1 MGSNAII
8 PETKKIKLGEVE
20 YVMSHRLLDVVVASE
35 LSLVADEHLKWCDIV
50 VGGDHGQGA
59 FHFPLKLIL
68 KYDNHPP
75 VELEKWLGEVV
86 CDKESYELFQ
96 KTMADPL
103 QASMLNMFEN
113 KVVATG
119 KDYDGRLLVNRKTR
133 ETQYAKAGIP
143 DDEENFISVPF
154 CIFMTGDLSFFA
166 LILGKASSATSCY
179 LCNLPNSKWKP
190 HGHEKGTA
198 WTLDRLFQT
207 NLRVTNRTKVVDG
220 VKRRP
225 LLTTLEVDRFLPPTM
240 HIMLGIGNNLLD
252 DCLKFLDALNGLEN
266 VPDNIRQARQKFY
279 DLLAIEMDVKQEM
292 EAWDHCWGPELVEQ
306 REATSAMSHYLKTL
320 SRQDRILAKK
330 DYDQMKETISQ
341 LVKDRKAIEKRMQQ
355 ASQEVARGK
364 KIMREAE
371 GTVAVTSK
379 WL

>member
-1 MGSNAII
+1 
-8 PETKKIKLGEVE
+8 
-20 YVMSHRLLDVVVASE
+20 
-35 LSLVADEHLKWCDIV
+35 
-50 VGGDHGQGA
+50 
-59 FHFPLKLIL
+59 
-68 KYDNHPP
+68 
-75 VELEKWLGEVV
+75 
-86 CDKESYELFQ
+86 
-96 KTMADPL
+96 
-103 QASMLNMFEN
+103 
-113 KVVATG
+113 
-119 KDYDGRLLVNRKTR
+119 
-133 ETQYAKAGIP
+133 
-143 DDEENFISVPF
+143 
-154 CIFMTGDLSFFA
+154 
-166 LILGKASSATSCY
+166 
-179 LCNLPNSKWKP
+179 
-190 HGHEKGTA
+190 
-198 WTLDRLFQT
+198 
-207 NLRVTNRTKVVDG
+207 
-220 VKRRP
+220 
-225 LLTTLEVDRFLPPTM
+225 
-240 HIMLGIGNNLLD
+240 MLGIGNNLLD